1 MSNKTRGLTKFE
13 VNIVENG
20 CDLQN
25 FTCSSAFIHVSF
37 GAIQRVVDVI
47 EPLVP
52 FQVRTRQWACN
63 YGRVTCNCGVAIRDH
78 NDLIRF
84 SCCNPSKMRQDKST
98 PISVEIPGAK
108 CLAPG
113 ISLTQLIKGFNSKY
127 EVCALIIL
135 HYVDHIL
142 TLILR
147 YTVYKG

>member
-1 MSNKTRGLTKFE
+1 MSNKTWGLTKFE

-25 FTCSSAFIHVSF
+25 FTYSSAFIHVSF
-37 GAIQRVVDVI
+37 GAIQGVVDVI

-52 FQVRTRQWACN
+52 
-63 YGRVTCNCGVAIRDH
+63 CNCVVAIRDH

-84 SCCNPSKMRQDKST
+84 SCCNPPKMRQDKST

-108 CLAPG
+108 CVAPG

-147 YTVYKG
+147 YAVYKG